1 VQKIPEF
8 VRQAGRKPVEFQPY
22 RVEDFEAAHS
32 PAYVKGILSCTLKN
46 GFGTLDPEINRALH
60 YSNAS
65 LGAAVQFTL
74 DHGGVAVQHPKD
86 SITRITTIAM
96 VIAPLMA

>member
-1 VQKIPEF
+1 MQKIPEF

-46 GFGTLDPEINRALH
+46 GFGTLDSEINQALR
-60 YSNAS
+60 YPNAC
-65 LGAAVQFTL
+65 LGAHGIANGCYSACVLAVEIVHRRSQE
-74 DHGGVAVQHPKD
+74 GRAD
-86 SITRITTIAM
+86 SLEWREA
-96 VIAPLMA
+96 